1 MIRNTPGKLSK
12 LSSRSHTSQFAPLRR
27 PNRWSHGA
35 SSGPCPGGSSPRET
49 HQDEFPFYTKSE
61 LAYPCGNL
69 MRTPDVAARNV
80 VAMAGSRGAA
90 EARPRASARTRRPSL
105 KARAQTAECDHADKP
120 QAAAGARR
128 GGRAAAPE
136 GLCLLTPAPRKRR
149 ASDGGGGDWT
159 VRPRPT
165 PGTGCR
171 ALATASDAARG
182 ELSSALQLA
191 ARRPA
196 ARPYASTRSRQLAY
210 APMRPYSTRSEPAGV
225 QRPPAP
231 RTGAPARRHRR
242 SASSPLVLSV
252 TSHGTSHGPRT
263 TICTRHPT

>member
-1 MIRNTPGKLSK
+1 
-12 LSSRSHTSQFAPLRR
+12 
-27 PNRWSHGA
+27 
-35 SSGPCPGGSSPRET
+35 
-49 HQDEFPFYTKSE
+49 
-61 LAYPCGNL
+61 
-69 MRTPDVAARNV
+69 
-80 VAMAGSRGAA
+80 MAGSRGAA

-231 RTGAPARRHRR
+231 RTGAPARLHRR
-242 SASSPLVLSV
+242 SASSPLVSSV

-263 TICTRHPT
+263 TICTQAPHVTLLVQMVPPGANPEIRIRKFIFCVVRPELVHVGPGRFPGCKQFHS

>member
-1 MIRNTPGKLSK
+1 
-12 LSSRSHTSQFAPLRR
+12 
-27 PNRWSHGA
+27 
-35 SSGPCPGGSSPRET
+35 
-49 HQDEFPFYTKSE
+49 
-61 LAYPCGNL
+61 
-69 MRTPDVAARNV
+69 MRTPDVAACNV

-105 KARAQTAECDHADKP
+105 KARAQPVECEHASKP

-136 GLCLLTPAPRKRR
+136 GLRLLTPAPRKRP
-149 ASDGGGGDWT
+149 ASDGGGGDGGDD
-159 VRPRPT
+159 T
-165 PGTGCR
+165 PKTGASRRASSCR

-210 APMRPYSTRSEPAGV
+210 TPMRPYSTRSEPAGV

-231 RTGAPARRHRR
+231 RTGAPARLHRR
-242 SASSPLVLSV
+242 SASSPLVSSV

>member
-1 MIRNTPGKLSK
+1 
-12 LSSRSHTSQFAPLRR
+12 
-27 PNRWSHGA
+27 
-35 SSGPCPGGSSPRET
+35 
-49 HQDEFPFYTKSE
+49 
-61 LAYPCGNL
+61 
-69 MRTPDVAARNV
+69 
-80 VAMAGSRGAA
+80 MAQ
-90 EARPRASARTRRPSL
+90 P
-105 KARAQTAECDHADKP
+105 AECDHANKP

-136 GLCLLTPAPRKRR
+136 GLRLLTPAPRKRWR
-149 ASDGGGGDWT
+149 RRRRHSG
-159 VRPRPT
+159 R
-165 PGTGCR
+165 R
-171 ALATASDAARG
+171 ALATASDSARG

-210 APMRPYSTRSEPAGV
+210 APMRPYGTRSEPAGV

-242 SASSPLVLSV
+242 SASSPLVSSV

-263 TICTRHPT
+263 TICTQAPHVTLLVQMVPPGANPEIRIRKFIFCVVS